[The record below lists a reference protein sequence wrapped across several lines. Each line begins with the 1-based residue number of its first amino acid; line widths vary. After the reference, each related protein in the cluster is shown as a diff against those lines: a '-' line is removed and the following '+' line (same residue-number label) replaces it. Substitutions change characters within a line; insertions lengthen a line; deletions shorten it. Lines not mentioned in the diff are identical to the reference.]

1 MTTNDTLYM
10 IRLDLISGE
19 SRKWREFFSA
29 IESGDKCTFPV
40 EDFKTVET
48 IRAAAYQFNLR
59 EQREYRLTVSAKP
72 SETPILVTIATEM
85 RDGVE
90 IH

>member
-1 MTTNDTLYM
+1 M

-29 IESGDKCTFPV
+29 FEKGDKCTFPV
-40 EDFKTVET
+40 QNFKEVET

-59 EQREYRLTVSAKP
+59 EQNQRDYRLTVSAKP
-72 SETPILVTIATEM
+72 SETPILVTLSTEP
-85 RDGVE
+85 RNNGTE
-90 IH
+90 

>member
-1 MTTNDTLYM
+1 M

-40 EDFKTVET
+40 GNFREVET

-59 EQREYRLTVSAKP
+59 EQREYRLTVSARP
-72 SETPILVTIATEM
+72 SETPILVTIATEI
-85 RDGVE
+85 RNE
-90 IH
+90 IHEG